1 MKRPVMSA
9 GAIWPLSPTVP
20 LPQEVQQLA
29 RHAYVR
35 AKRPFHR
42 MFCYQTQPFA
52 RQARD
57 KEEEKLKSES
67 SFSPIRV
74 DGERLLD
81 GPSGRPNNG
90 RTGYAWADWID
101 NMRAPR

>member
-1 MKRPVMSA
+1 MYVQNGPSTECFVIKHNH
-9 GAIWPLSPTVP
+9 
-20 LPQEVQQLA
+20 LP
-29 RHAYVR
+29 
-35 AKRPFHR
+35 
-42 MFCYQTQPFA
+42 